1 MTWRASSN
9 GPLIAAKLAD
19 ELPGT
24 PWVLSADRDMFLYG
38 LPRAAARVF
47 AEFAFTAG
55 AYTLSLLS
63 ST

>member
-1 MTWRASSN
+1 
-9 GPLIAAKLAD
+9 LIAAKLAD